1 MSQRDLVPWTSM
13 ISGYVYE
20 GNIIGAFRFFEEM
33 RLDPSPLKMVV
44 ILQVCYSSGSVI
56 EGRPILIKG

>member
-33 RLDPSPLKMVV
+33 RLELEPGPVTVGSLYKFVIPMEVLLKGGH
-44 ILQVCYSSGSVI
+44 S
-56 EGRPILIKG
+56 